1 MPKEQEPRQVI
12 KRLVLEGWIQ
22 RKGKGDH
29 ANFTK
34 AGYPV
39 VTVDT
44 GVKELP
50 IGTYRN
56 IAKKAGWL

>member
-1 MPKEQEPRQVI
+1 MPKEQEPRQVT
-12 KRLVLEGWIQ
+12 KRLMREGWTK
-22 RKGKGDH
+22 RRGKGDH
-29 ANFTK
+29 VNFIRL
-34 AGYPV
+34 GYPLI
-39 VTVDT
+39 TVDT